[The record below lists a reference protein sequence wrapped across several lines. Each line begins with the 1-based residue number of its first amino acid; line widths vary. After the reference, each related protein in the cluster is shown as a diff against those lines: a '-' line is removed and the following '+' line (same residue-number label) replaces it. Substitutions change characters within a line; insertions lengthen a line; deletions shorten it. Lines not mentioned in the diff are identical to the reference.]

1 MIVSPAVSGLKKK
14 NNDDGSV
21 TLTWQVPEGFN
32 KTGARYLAAH
42 EGDTFTLPMTQTEFV
57 IPSGKEKKTFSVEV
71 RIILLIL
78 TESYILSRYKLLSL
92 FHWKTNLFR
101 FLFFFLFF
109 LVFVFDLPRKSV
121 SFSEFQ
127 VNAEFANCLFC

>member
-32 KTGARYLAAH
+32 KTGARYIVAY

-78 TESYILSRYKLLSL
+78 TESYILSRYKL
-92 FHWKTNLFR
+92 
-101 FLFFFLFF
+101 
-109 LVFVFDLPRKSV
+109 
-121 SFSEFQ
+121 
-127 VNAEFANCLFC
+127 

>member
-32 KTGARYLAAH
+32 KTGARYIVAY

-71 RIILLIL
+71 RIVLLIL

-92 FHWKTNLFR
+92 FYWKTNLFR
-101 FLFFFLFF
+101 FLFFFCFF
-109 LVFVFDLPRKSV
+109 LFLFLIFHEKV
-121 SFSEFQ
+121 SASPNFK
-127 VNAEFANCLFC
+127 

>member
-32 KTGARYLAAH
+32 KTGARYIVAY

-101 FLFFFLFF
+101 FLFFF
-109 LVFVFDLPRKSV
+109 FVFS
-121 SFSEFQ
+121 
-127 VNAEFANCLFC
+127 CFCF

>member
-32 KTGARYLAAH
+32 KTGARYIVAY

-101 FLFFFLFF
+101 FLFFFFF
-109 LVFVFDLPRKSV
+109 LFLFLIFLEKV
-121 SFSEFQ
+121 SAFPNFK
-127 VNAEFANCLFC
+127 